1 MTHQPRVCLEAL
13 LPGSCQNKPPN
24 SDTCPVRPC
33 TASGGP
39 VSPLSLPP
47 RPGLGDDLHSELI
60 TGLEITIVLAP
71 CDLWFGGDT
80 EQEEGY
86 TPPSS
91 RCEHVCM

>member
-1 MTHQPRVCLEAL
+1 MRLLEPGFKPRAL
-13 LPGSCQNKPPN
+13 VFV
-24 SDTCPVRPC
+24 D
-33 TASGGP
+33 
-39 VSPLSLPP
+39 LSLPP
-47 RPGLGDDLHSELI
+47 RPGLGDDFHSELI
-60 TGLEITIVLAP
+60 TRLEISVVLVP